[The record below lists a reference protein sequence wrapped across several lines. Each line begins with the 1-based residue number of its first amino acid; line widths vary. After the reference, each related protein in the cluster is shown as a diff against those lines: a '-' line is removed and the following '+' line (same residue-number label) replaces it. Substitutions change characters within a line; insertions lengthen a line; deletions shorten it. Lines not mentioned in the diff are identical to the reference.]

1 MSAPHSFTVAP
12 IAANQRLDVWL
23 LAALGEGHSRAELQR
38 WIKAGAV
45 TLNGQ
50 PSTNPAKKVRAT
62 ESYTL
67 TPPPAPAHTLVAEAI
82 PLEIVYE
89 DEVLLVIN
97 KPAGLTVH
105 PAPGNHTG
113 TLVHALLHHCGG
125 VLSEE
130 NGADRP
136 GIVHRL
142 DKDTSGLLV
151 VAKTAQAHRFLAKQ
165 FAAHGRDGRLH
176 RRYLALVRGAPRA
189 TQGTIVGNIGRHP
202 SLRLPRAVVA
212 TGGKPAI
219 THYQVLQRFGP
230 VPHPAAL
237 LELQLET
244 GRTHQ
249 IRVHLAHLGHPVLGD
264 PLYPTP
270 RGNLGPLA
278 GAAAGLVL
286 PRQQLLH
293 AAELGFVH
301 PLTHQPMHFTAP
313 LPPRM
318 HTAIDDLTNCFK

>member
-1 MSAPHSFTVAP
+1 MATSRTLVVAP
-12 IAANQRLDVWL
+12 ESANQRLDVWL
-23 LAALGEGHSRAELQR
+23 LAALGTDHSRAELQR
-38 WIKAGAV
+38 WIKAGALM
-45 TLNGQ
+45 LNGQ
-50 PSTNPAKKVRAT
+50 PSTNPAKKVRT
-62 ESYTL
+62 GETFVL
-67 TPPPAPAHTLVAEAI
+67 TPPATPAYPLVAEDI

-105 PAPGNHTG
+105 PAPGNRTG

-125 VLSEE
+125 SLSEE
-130 NGADRP
+130 NGTDRP

-151 VAKTAQAHRFLAKQ
+151 VAKTTQAHRYLAKQ
-165 FAAHGRDGRLH
+165 FASHGRDGRLH
-176 RRYLALVRGAPRA
+176 RLYLALVRGVPRA

-202 SLRLPRAVVA
+202 SLRLPRAVVKE
-212 TGGKPAI
+212 GGKPAT
-219 THYQVLQRFGP
+219 THYRVLQTFGSH
-230 VPHPAAL
+230 PHPASL
-237 LELQLET
+237 LELRLET

-278 GAAAGLVL
+278 GVAAGITL

-293 AAELGFVH
+293 AAELGFEH
-301 PLTHQPMHFTAP
+301 PLTHQKQHFVAP
-313 LPPRM
+313 LPPTM
-318 HTAIDDLTNCFK
+318 QTAIDDINNCF